1 MTGVIWNFIKHRE
14 GSTTKIQ
21 RDRESSYNQDQKL
34 IILKS
39 YHRLVD
45 GGDRTWEALM
55 DEEDHCRPLGQAV
68 SSSSGFHRVIT
79 LAGRE
84 VFHRGERERL
94 ARLGVDG
101 SG

>member
-1 MTGVIWNFIKHRE
+1 
-14 GSTTKIQ
+14 
-21 RDRESSYNQDQKL
+21 
-34 IILKS
+34 
-39 YHRLVD
+39 
-45 GGDRTWEALM
+45 M

-68 SSSSGFHRVIT
+68 SCSSVFRRVIT

-84 VFHRGERERL
+84 VFCRGERRLRQTAPRQPHGWVRERL